1 MEKLY
6 RILSW
11 IFGVMAT
18 LMGLVFLTM
27 SVIGGLVF
35 LLIGLLLL
43 PPARDY
49 VFNKYKV
56 SIQGTTRGFLIFVFF
71 IISMSLIAYD
81 SSNSDEAKAKEQAK
95 AQAEKI
101 VQDRKDNLE
110 YFAKNK
116 TTILTQ
122 LNTLLTN
129 QDYKG
134 VVDGSRKYLITKDTD
149 LQAIHNK
156 AKEKLLLVDLN
167 NTKIEQGNF
176 SKLSSI
182 YQQLSSIN
190 PDSKNYKD
198 DAEYYA
204 KQAKIVEDK
213 KKEAELKA
221 QQAVERKKTL
231 EAQFSPWDGSHR
243 GLERHIKKVMND
255 PDSYQHDETRYID
268 RGDYLIIITSFRGK
282 NAFGG
287 VVRNTVKAK
296 VDLQGNV
303 LEIIE

>member
-1 MEKLY
+1 MEMLY

-18 LMGLVFLTM
+18 LMGLMFLTL
-27 SVIGGLVF
+27 SIIGGLFF

-49 VFNKYKV
+49 VFEKYKI
-56 SIQGTTRGFLIFVFF
+56 SIQGTTRGFLIFVCL
-71 IISMSLIAYD
+71 IISMSMITHD
-81 SSNSDEAKAKEQAK
+81 RSNSDEAKAKEQAK
-95 AQAEKI
+95 AQTEKI
-101 VQDRKDNLE
+101 IQDRKDNLE

-116 TTILTQ
+116 TTILAQ

-156 AKEKLLLVDLN
+156 ANEKLLLVDLN
-167 NTKIEQGNF
+167 NTKIEPGNLN
-176 SKLSSI
+176 KLQSI
-182 YQQLSSIN
+182 YQQLSFIN
-190 PDSKNYKD
+190 PDFKDYKNS
-198 DAEYYA
+198 AEHYA

-213 KKEAELKA
+213 KKEEALKA
-221 QQAVERKKTL
+221 QQEVERKKTL

-243 GLERHIKKVMND
+243 GVERHIKKVMND
-255 PDSYQHDETRYID
+255 PDSYKHDETRYID
-268 RGDYLIIITSFRGK
+268 NGDHLIIIASFRGK

-287 VVRNTVKAK
+287 VVRNTIRAK

-303 LEIIE
+303 LQIIE